1 MAGDVARLLVLA
13 KGMRAAV
20 LMAEAMR
27 LDRARARAAA
37 RQAPSAGRL
46 VFRVVRRLPRIE
58 TAEARRRRVRDTVLL
73 IGRDPAAWPNAE
85 LALET
90 LPIVPRVELVGPDRC
105 EELDGVGARAA
116 RYRNELKRGRWR
128 LRCE

>member
-1 MAGDVARLLVLA
+1 MAGDVARLLMLA
-13 KGMRAAV
+13 KGMRAAALLV
-20 LMAEAMR
+20 DAKR
-27 LDRARARAAA
+27 LDRTRARAAA
-37 RQAPSAGRL
+37 RHAPSAGRL

-58 TAEARRRRVRDTVLL
+58 TAEARRGRVRDAVLL

-90 LPIVPRVELVGPDRC
+90 LPIAPRFDLVGPDRC

-116 RYRNELKRGRWR
+116 RYRNELKQGRWR
-128 LRCE
+128 LSCE